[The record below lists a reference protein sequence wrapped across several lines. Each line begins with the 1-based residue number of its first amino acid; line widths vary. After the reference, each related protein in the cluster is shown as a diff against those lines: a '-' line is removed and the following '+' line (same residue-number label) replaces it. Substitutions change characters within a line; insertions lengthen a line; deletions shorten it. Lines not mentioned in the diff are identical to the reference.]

1 MGEGKLEKSSIR
13 KGNTPIHITIIRVK
27 GKDLMLLFSTGTGL
41 ERVGVAGSD
50 PDSWLIGDAGYWIVG
65 AGVGLLLLL
74 IGRLWVWPSPAR
86 RTKGKEGR
94 RGLCLWPLR
103 CLSQILSERKR
114 EHSDCL
120 VLAYGSAYLSLLG

>member
-1 MGEGKLEKSSIR
+1 M
-13 KGNTPIHITIIRVK
+13 
-27 GKDLMLLFSTGTGL
+27 MLFSIGTGL

-50 PDSWLIGDAGYWIVG
+50 PDSWLIRDAGYWIVG

-94 RGLCLWPLR
+94 RGLCPWPLR

-120 VLAYGSAYLSLLG
+120 VLAYGSAYLSLLGWLCIYNVCCSQFEGRKDSFLLDEIFLAFIE